1 MNDRTVE
8 YFLSPVSPYMYLGHA
23 RFVALAKAQGV
34 TIAIKPVDLA
44 RVFPATGGLPLAK
57 RAPARQAYRLTE
69 LKRWG
74 DFLDVPINVEPKYF
88 PCPADVASK
97 WVIAATE
104 ADAAKALVFIGAIG
118 LALWAEQRNPADP
131 DTLAVL
137 AEKSGL
143 DGKATGRRADEATV
157 AARYDALTAEGIE
170 RGVFGAPT
178 YVYRDELFWGQDR
191 LDFLARA
198 LAQ

>member
-74 DFLDVPINVEPKYF
+74 DFLDVPIIVGKPSATRRSSRASTARFCSAFLPK
-88 PCPADVASK
+88 PIPGSRM
-97 WVIAATE
+97 TRSGGTP
-104 ADAAKALVFIGAIG
+104 LV
-118 LALWAEQRNPADP
+118 
-131 DTLAVL
+131 V
-137 AEKSGL
+137 AEK
-143 DGKATGRRADEATV
+143 RV
-157 AARYDALTAEGIE
+157 
-170 RGVFGAPT
+170 
-178 YVYRDELFWGQDR
+178 EL
-191 LDFLARA
+191 
-198 LAQ
+198 